1 MIHSMTRSETATI
14 ETIKK
19 IVKTIIV
26 FTVAA
31 SILMMSP
38 LYYSDWAGAFRASA
52 LNWLDPYY
60 RQDFVFNP
68 PWIFPLLYGF
78 ALFPTKTGGS
88 LLMGVAIASFYWY
101 LNDVIKTV
109 ILIGS
114 IPAMAMIALGQLDFL
129 LLIGLML
136 PPWLGLPFM
145 VLKPQATLLC
155 IPKRLNRRSIMSLT
169 VVMLISVMIW
179 GFWWVTVINQQP
191 NPKLNMSMLPYSLPL
206 AGLIL
211 GYCYRRQ
218 SYPDSLLCAA
228 SLCVAPY
235 FMIQSLTPLLAVILK
250 KTDSW
255 LICGLISTA
264 SWAYALPILLQ

>member
-1 MIHSMTRSETATI
+1 MPRSETVTI
-14 ETIKK
+14 EIIKK
-19 IVKTIIV
+19 IIKTLIV
-26 FTVAA
+26 FTIAA
-31 SILMMSP
+31 SILMLSP
-38 LYYSDWAGAFRASA
+38 LSYSDWTVAFRPSA

-60 RQDFVFNP
+60 RLDVVFNP
-68 PWIFPLLYGF
+68 PWVFPLLYGF
-78 ALFPTKTGGS
+78 AIFPNRVGGS

-101 LNDVIKTV
+101 LNDGIKTV
-109 ILIGS
+109 ILVGS
-114 IPAMAMIALGQLDFL
+114 APAMVMVALGQLDFL

-155 IPKRLNRRSIMSLT
+155 IPKRLNQRSITSMAI
-169 VVMLISVMIW
+169 VMLVSVMIW
-179 GFWWVTVINQQP
+179 GVWWVTVINQQP

-211 GYCYRRQ
+211 GYCYHRQ

-235 FMIQSLTPLLAVILK
+235 FMIQSLTLMLALILK
-250 KTDSW
+250 KTDNW
-255 LICGLISTA
+255 LICILISTA
-264 SWAYALPILLQ
+264 SWAYVLPILLQH